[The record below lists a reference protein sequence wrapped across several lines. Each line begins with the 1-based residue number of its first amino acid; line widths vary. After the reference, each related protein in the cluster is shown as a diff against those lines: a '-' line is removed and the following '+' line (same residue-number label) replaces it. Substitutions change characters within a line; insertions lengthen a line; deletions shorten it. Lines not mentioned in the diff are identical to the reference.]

1 MAIRN
6 IVKYGDDILTKKCRE
21 VKEINSRI
29 ICLLDDMRETLEAA
43 GGVGL
48 AAPQVGV
55 LRRVAIV
62 DTGDTVLEMINPEII
77 RTEGEQ
83 TGAEGCLSLPGK
95 YGMVTRPKIVTIKA
109 TDRNGAEYEYTGE
122 DLTARAFCHEIDHL
136 NGRFFAELVTEW
148 VETEDD

>member
-1 MAIRN
+1 MGIRK
-6 IVKYGDDILTKKCRE
+6 IVVQGDPLLNKKCHPVTNFNKRLHD
-21 VKEINSRI
+21 
-29 ICLLDDMRETLEAA
+29 LLDDMTETLAQA
-43 GGVGL
+43 NGVGL

-62 DTGDTVLEMINPEII
+62 DTGDTYLELINPEILY
-77 RTEGEQ
+77 TEGEQ
-83 TGAEGCLSLPGK
+83 TDAEGCLSYPGK
-95 YGMVTRPKIVTIKA
+95 YGMVTRPKIVKIRA

-136 NGRFFAELVTEW
+136 NGHFFTELVTEW